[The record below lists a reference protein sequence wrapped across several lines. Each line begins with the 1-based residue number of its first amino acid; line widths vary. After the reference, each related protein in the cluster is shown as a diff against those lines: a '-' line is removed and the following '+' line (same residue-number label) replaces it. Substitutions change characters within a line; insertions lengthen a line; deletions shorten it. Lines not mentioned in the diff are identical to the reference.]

1 MGRSKVYHR
10 KSLSVLFF
18 VFKPNNQVNRHGKAD
33 LGQKFKMWF
42 LWPEISHSSLSH
54 TSCCNNESSS
64 WNPSSV
70 AITPRHLE
78 NTTVNLLI
86 SFYLNPELINS
97 HSGRLC
103 CCSASPS
110 RETNQTMGVIERRNR
125 WHYWI
130 LITSFPR
137 RRRTQQLPGYKI
149 RVCVRMFKCVYR
161 RLERKADDW
170 LIRFSQRLKEG
181 RKWLS
186 AHPTLSGWIP
196 PVAAWRA
203 PSIWRGA

>member
-1 MGRSKVYHR
+1 M
-10 KSLSVLFF
+10 L
-18 VFKPNNQVNRHGKAD
+18 
-33 LGQKFKMWF
+33 F
-42 LWPEISHSSLSH
+42 LWPEISYSSLSCS
-54 TSCCNNESSS
+54 SCCNNEFSS
-64 WNPSSV
+64 WSLSSV
-70 AITPRHLE
+70 AVTPRHLE

-97 HSGRLC
+97 HSGLC
-103 CCSASPS
+103 CCSASAS

-137 RRRTQQLPGYKI
+137 RHRTRQLPGYRI
-149 RVCVRMFKCVYR
+149 RVCVCMLKCVYTKG
-161 RLERKADDW
+161 LERKADDW

-196 PVAAWRA
+196 PATAWRA